1 MPSKVATLTVSVSTN
16 LDFPE
21 RYFCDLRVGTRQTVR
36 YRDSAGVL
44 EFLLN
49 ARKAGAPH
57 GVSVEFIDDTTG
69 ELSDI
74 S

>member
-1 MPSKVATLTVSVSTN
+1 MSKVIATLTASISTN
-16 LDFPE
+16 PTFEE
-21 RYFCDLRVGTRQTVR
+21 RYFADLRVAGRQTVR
-36 YRDSAGVL
+36 YRDSNGVL

-57 GVSVEFIDDTTG
+57 GIKVEFIDETG

>member
-1 MPSKVATLTVSVSTN
+1 MAKSATLTVSVSTN
-16 LDFPE
+16 PTFSE
-21 RYFCDLRVGTRQTVR
+21 RYFCNLRVGARQTVR

-57 GVSVEFIDDTTG
+57 GVAVEFIDATTG
-69 ELSDI
+69 ELSEI